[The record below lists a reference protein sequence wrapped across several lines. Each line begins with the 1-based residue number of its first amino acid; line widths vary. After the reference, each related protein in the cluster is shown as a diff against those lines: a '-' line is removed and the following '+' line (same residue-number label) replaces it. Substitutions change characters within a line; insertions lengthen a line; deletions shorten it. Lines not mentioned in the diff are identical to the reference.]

1 MGRLGDTKEMLQRI
15 RRIEGQARGITRMLE
30 EERECEDI
38 LVQLAAMREAINMV
52 GMKLIGNQMKACIPE
67 ELYKEE
73 EGKKAVEKAI
83 RLFLK
88 FS

>member
-15 RRIEGQARGITRMLE
+15 RRIEGQARGIYKMLE

-38 LVQLAAMREAINMV
+38 LVQLAAMREAINML
-52 GMKLIGNQMKACIPE
+52 GMKLIGNQMLACIPQDLEADE
-67 ELYKEE
+67 ESKRSM
-73 EGKKAVEKAI
+73 EKAI